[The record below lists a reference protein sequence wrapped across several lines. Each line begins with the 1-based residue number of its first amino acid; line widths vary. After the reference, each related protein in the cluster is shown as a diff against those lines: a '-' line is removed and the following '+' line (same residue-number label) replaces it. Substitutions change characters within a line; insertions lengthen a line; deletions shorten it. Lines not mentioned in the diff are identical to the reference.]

1 MKSEKIRDSARD
13 ENCALRIS
21 PECQDGETVVFCH
34 LNTPFKG
41 WGMKS
46 PDLFGVYGC
55 YWCHQILDSSRCSDT
70 DKLRALIE
78 TQKKLLDKGLIDVL

>member
-1 MKSEKIRDSARD
+1 MKSKKIRDSARN
-13 ENCALRIS
+13 ESCSLRIS
-21 PECQDGETVVFCH
+21 PSCQDGETVVFCH

-41 WGMKS
+41 WGLKS

-55 YWCHQILDSSRCSDT
+55 YWCHQLLDSSRCDDS

-78 TQKKLLDKGLIDVL
+78 TQGKLLDKGLIKI